1 MDNMREVILSQY
13 KQITHSLEVN
23 KDVKVSTSLPAEQ
36 DFDSI
41 ILCGMGGSGHPGDLL
56 NALSLHT
63 VPLYVHRN
71 YNLPADYLAG
81 MNLNHPLVIASSYS
95 GNTEETLTA
104 YQAAQKKGF
113 PLLGSAAGGTLKEWA
128 KRDGVPFSS
137 IDYPNMQPRHTL
149 FAAFTGI
156 YRALKNSGLAPDI
169 TSDLK
174 HTAYVLAKI
183 TPDLES
189 PAKKLAHAIKGKV
202 PVYNSSDSLGFAAK
216 NFKIQTNENAKY
228 PGFWNTFPELNHNEL
243 IGFSKLKESQITAQ
257 DYYYEMQRLGFN
269 YRLTDIQCALGISQ
283 LKKLD
288 IFLERRKSIADYYN
302 DALRELEDYIIFP
315 PDDNGNHA
323 WHLYVI
329 QLKTGGRDEVFKKLR
344 ENGIGVQVHYIPVYF
359 HPYYRMMGYK
369 ERLCPHAEDYFHR
382 AITLPLYPS
391 MDRGDMERVVEE
403 VFKAVKGGS

>member
-243 IGFSKLKESQITAQ
+243 IGFSKLKESENPNRFIVIMLHNDNDHPRIKARMKVTAELYRDWGVEVVNFTAQ
-257 DYYYEMQRLGFN
+257 GETLLEKIFYAVTFGLWTTMFQAESY
-269 YRLTDIQCALGISQ
+269 GI
-283 LKKLD
+283 D
-288 IFLERRKSIADYYN
+288 
-302 DALRELEDYIIFP
+302 P
-315 PDDNGNHA
+315 
-323 WHLYVI
+323 
-329 QLKTGGRDEVFKKLR
+329 
-344 ENGIGVQVHYIPVYF
+344 IPVE
-359 HPYYRMMGYK
+359 G
-369 ERLCPHAEDYFHR
+369 LD
-382 AITLPLYPS
+382 S
-391 MDRGDMERVVEE
+391 
-403 VFKAVKGGS
+403 FKAKLKDVTG